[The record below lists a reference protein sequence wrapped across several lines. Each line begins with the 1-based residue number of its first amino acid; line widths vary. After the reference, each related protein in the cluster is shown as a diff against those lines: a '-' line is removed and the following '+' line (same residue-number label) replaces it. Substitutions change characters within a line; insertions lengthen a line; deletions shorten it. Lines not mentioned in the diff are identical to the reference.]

1 MHHITTQFFGQT
13 VHADTLY
20 FAWACMAVILVFC
33 LFLVS
38 GLNADTNKF
47 GKRQFFAEGVFS
59 FIRNLTRDQ
68 IGKRG
73 DNYVFFIG
81 SIFIFILVNYYAG
94 LLPWKMGSLFEWWPQ
109 LPTHE
114 AAEHVSQ
121 AVHQAGAHV
130 AEHADNLVEHAK
142 AQAAAHGHEAAAA
155 AHHASSAH
163 ASHPWHGAS
172 PCADINVPAGIALI
186 VVCVYFLSGALV
198 GGFKYVQEFLP
209 IKFSKKGIAL
219 NPMCLIEIMDL
230 AVRPLTLSL
239 RLFANTVAG
248 ETLLATFIGL
258 VALLLPA
265 AVLGFEMAVG
275 LLQAFLFTILSTVY
289 IGTAVQH
296 AEHLVHDE
304 HH

>member
-1 MHHITTQFFGQT
+1 MDHIETEIFGQM

-20 FAWACMAVILVFC
+20 FAWACMALIVVFS

-47 GKRQFFAEGVFS
+47 GKRQFFAEGIFS
-59 FIRNLTRDQ
+59 FIRGLVRDQ
-68 IGKRG
+68 IGKKRG
-73 DNYVFFIG
+73 DSYVFFIG

-94 LLPWKMGSLFEWWPQ
+94 LLPWKMGALFEWWPS
-109 LPTHE
+109 LPMHE
-114 AAEHVSQ
+114 VASHAAE
-121 AVHQAGAHV
+121 
-130 AEHADNLVEHAK
+130 
-142 AQAAAHGHEAAAA
+142 HGHEATAN
-155 AHHASSAH
+155 AHHVG
-163 ASHPWHGAS
+163 HPWHGAS
-172 PCADINVPAGIALI
+172 PCADINVPAAMALI
-186 VVCVYFLSGALV
+186 VVLVYFLSGAMV

-209 IKFSKKGIAL
+209 IKFNNGKISL

-248 ETLLATFIGL
+248 ETLLATFITLTVL
-258 VALLLPA
+258 VFPA
-265 AVLGFEMAVG
+265 FVLGFEMAVG
-275 LLQAFLFTILSTVY
+275 LLQAFIFTILATVY

-296 AEHLVHDE
+296 AEHLSHD

>member
-1 MHHITTQFFGQT
+1 ML
-13 VHADTLY
+13 V
-20 FAWACMAVILVFC
+20 AVI
-33 LFLVS
+33 
-38 GLNADTNKF
+38 
-47 GKRQFFAEGVFS
+47 
-59 FIRNLTRDQ
+59 
-68 IGKRG
+68 
-73 DNYVFFIG
+73 
-81 SIFIFILVNYYAG
+81 
-94 LLPWKMGSLFEWWPQ
+94 GSLFEWWPQ
-109 LPTHE
+109 LPVHE
-114 AAEHVSQ
+114 AAGHAVEQ
-121 AVHQAGAHV
+121 ASAHM
-130 AEHADNLVEHAK
+130 AE
-142 AQAAAHGHEAAAA
+142 HGHEVAAA
-155 AHHASSAH
+155 AHHGAEHAVHH

-186 VVCVYFLSGALV
+186 VIVVYFLSGALV

-248 ETLLATFIGL
+248 ETLLATFISL

-296 AEHLVHDE
+296 AEHLVHD

>member
-59 FIRNLTRDQ
+59 FIRNLTTDQ

-73 DNYVFFIG
+73 DSYVFFIG
-81 SIFIFILVNYYAG
+81 TIFIFILVNYYAG

-109 LPTHE
+109 LPVHE
-114 AAEHVSQ
+114 AAH
-121 AVHQAGAHV
+121 AVQ
-130 AEHADNLVEHAK
+130 E
-142 AQAAAHGHEAAAA
+142 AALEHGHEAVAA
-155 AHHASSAH
+155 AHHGAEHAASH

-186 VVCVYFLSGALV
+186 VVVVYFLSGIMV
-198 GGFKYVQEFLP
+198 GGFTYVQEFLP
-209 IKFSKKGIAL
+209 IKFTKKGIAL

-258 VALLLPA
+258 VALILPA

-289 IGTAVQH
+289 IGATVKH
-296 AEHLVHDE
+296 AEHLIHD